1 MHATR
6 EGRFRARVMDVGVN
20 ATGPNK
26 LCTVVMRFGLT
37 EEYADGEWRAVEAED
52 LDVVAYCYIER
63 RDGGLND
70 FQVQALKE
78 AFGWPGID
86 PFWFEDQKELPP
98 VQVTLD
104 WDEYQGKQRIRVQ
117 FINAYDSQPSG
128 ITHADPDQRRAML
141 ARLGHKL
148 RAHSGGKPAP
158 APMPTGAPKP
168 PPKPTATPQT
178 PAAPAAAPAPASTAK
193 PTSTMDATW
202 ALFTKWAGTKGA
214 GQEELNKTWF
224 AAIKEVCGHEEAEKV
239 TPEQWAE
246 VAGKIPELPF

>member
-1 MHATR
+1 MHADR

-26 LCTVVMRFGLT
+26 LCTVVLRFGLT
-37 EEYADGEWRAVEAED
+37 EEFAAGEWRNVEAED
-52 LDVVAYCYIER
+52 LDVVAYCYIEK
-63 RDGGLND
+63 RDGSLND
-70 FQVQALKE
+70 FQIEALKE

-86 PFWFEDQKELPP
+86 PFWFEEQKELPP

-104 WDEYQGKQRIRVQ
+104 WDEYQGKSRIRVQ

-128 ITHADPDQRRAML
+128 ITHADADQRRAML

-148 RAHSGGKPAP
+148 RAHSGGRPAP
-158 APMPTGAPKP
+158 APKPTGTPKP
-168 PPKPTATPQT
+168 PPKP
-178 PAAPAAAPAPASTAK
+178 AAAPDAPDKPAQAVK
-193 PTSTMDATW
+193 PTSTMDAAW
-202 ALFTKWAGTKGA
+202 ALFSKWAETKGVN
-214 GQEELNKTWF
+214 QDDLNKTWF

-246 VAGKIPELPF
+246 VANKLPDIPF